1 MMADDI
7 RDKEYSDVEVVDV
20 ADKIFQ
26 IRVLLLSIPTEMLK
40 ATIASAEND
49 ISFGPMFDP
58 TAYRDGKRFDMLDR
72 VKRRTKALIELKKM
86 FEEGE

>member
-1 MMADDI
+1 MADDI
-7 RDKEYSDVEVVDV
+7 RDKEYSVTVV
-20 ADKIFQ
+20 ADTLLQ
-26 IRVLLLSIPTEMLK
+26 MGVLLSSIPTEMLE
-40 ATIASAEND
+40 AAIASAEND